1 MSVSCCGQLSL
12 PNGIN
17 AHVNCDSPYT
27 KVKNSELQKLQKKK
41 KQKNMQSLK
50 KKMHSSCSLQSKP
63 RAKMKSY

>member
-27 KVKNSELQKLQKKK
+27 KVKNSELQKLQKK
-41 KQKNMQSLK
+41 QK
-50 KKMHSSCSLQSKP
+50 KKTCSP
-63 RAKMKSY
+63 

>member
-27 KVKNSELQKLQKKK
+27 KVKNSELQKLQQKK
-41 KQKNMQSLK
+41 NAVLK
-50 KKMHSSCSLQSKP
+50 KKMHSSSSLQSKP